1 MPGLLGGGRAEGG
14 AVLTKKKNVRSNML
28 RHSHLLRA
36 APLAEMDGLAT
47 PADKS
52 YDGSKSYGINAEH

>member
-52 YDGSKSYGINAEH
+52 